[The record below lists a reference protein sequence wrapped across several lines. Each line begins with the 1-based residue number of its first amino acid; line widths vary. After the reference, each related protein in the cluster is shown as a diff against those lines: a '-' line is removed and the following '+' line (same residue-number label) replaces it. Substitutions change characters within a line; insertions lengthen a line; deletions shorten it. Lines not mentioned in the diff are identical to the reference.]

1 MLTGNLI
8 QLFDVFLEGKANGS
22 IGDRTWDNPILAANP
37 TVEMVQNK
45 AYKAI
50 FGDQTNYKNYFLNG
64 APWLGNPE
72 LVKLRVDLFVN
83 GKAGYIN
90 DKYLDYT
97 NNKFYEAIKDDK
109 LFKEEF
115 INYSYTGQTI
125 ETEDGETLVTGAKA
139 KDKTIIIYTMLQP

>member
-1 MLTGNLI
+1 MLLGEVI
-8 QLFDVFLEGKANGS
+8 QIFDVYLEGKANAAV
-22 IGDRTWDNPILAANP
+22 GDRSYLTPPP
-37 TVEMVQNK
+37 TGETLSMIQNK
-45 AYKAI
+45 AYNAI
-50 FGDQTNYKNYFLNG
+50 FGDITNFKNYFLNG

-97 NNKFYEAIKDDK
+97 NNDFYLAVQDNK

-115 INYSYTGQTI
+115 INYSYTGQTL
-125 ETEDGETLVTGAKA
+125 ETEDGDSLVVGANA
-139 KDKTIIIYTMLQP
+139 KDKTIIIYTLIP